1 MKRRRVLRNISITAA
16 LPVIAGCLGG
26 PTGNADTTTT
36 DSEGAAA
43 ATQADTPRQPRGL
56 EGVKEFPNEPPEAD
70 VGNPDVECGDETLEY
85 VRRPSGPRV
94 QQIRGLELT
103 ASPETIAIGDE
114 ITFSLRNRSDEPVE
128 VGNIHK
134 YNIRR
139 QTDGGWEPIF
149 QTPEKAWLDDVET
162 LLPGAGYDWPFT
174 FSQQGLERNHPPA
187 GVSYHVCA
195 PLEPGTYS
203 FAFWGATS
211 DDVPEELLGTTV
223 AVESP

>member
-16 LPVIAGCLGG
+16 LSAISGCLGG
-26 PTGNADTTTT
+26 LTGDAQTTPTDSTGTTT
-36 DSEGAAA
+36 
-43 ATQADTPRQPRGL
+43 ATQSTTSPPTRGL
-56 EGVKEFPNEPPEAD
+56 EGVEEFPKEPPETDAR
-70 VGNPDVECGDETLEY
+70 CGDETLAY
-85 VRRPSGPRV
+85 VQRPSGPRV
-94 QQIRGLELT
+94 QQHSGLELT
-103 ASPETIAIGDE
+103 ASGEKISISDE
-114 ITFSLRNRSDEPVE
+114 ITFSLRNVSDDPVE

-162 LLPGAGYDWPFT
+162 LLPDAGYDWPFT
-174 FSQQGLERNHPPA
+174 FTQQGLERNHPPA
-187 GVSYHVCA
+187 GVSYHVCS

-203 FAFWGATS
+203 FVFWGATS

-223 AVESP
+223 TVESP